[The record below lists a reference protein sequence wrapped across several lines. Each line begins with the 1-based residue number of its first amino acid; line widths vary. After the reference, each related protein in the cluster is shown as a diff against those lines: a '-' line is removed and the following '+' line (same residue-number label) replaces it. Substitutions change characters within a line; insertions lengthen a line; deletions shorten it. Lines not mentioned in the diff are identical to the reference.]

1 MLLWRKVL
9 EMSNWCAGQFFLA
22 TSVST
27 MQIVAGFRTSE
38 NVSWKSMTGR

>member
-9 EMSNWCAGQFFLA
+9 ETSSWCAGQFFPA

-27 MQIVAGFRTSE
+27 VQIVAGFTTSE
-38 NVSWKSMTGR
+38 NVSWKSMTGH